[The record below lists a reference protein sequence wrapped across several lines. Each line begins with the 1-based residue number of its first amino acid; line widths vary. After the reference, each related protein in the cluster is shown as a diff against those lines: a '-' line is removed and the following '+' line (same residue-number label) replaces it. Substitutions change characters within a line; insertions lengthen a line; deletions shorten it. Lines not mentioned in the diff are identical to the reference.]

1 MDKNLWEEEL
11 DRAADLF
18 NIMGE
23 EKFLS
28 SKELCMNCLM
38 AVIGLIKDCD
48 TDVVEKIIDKYPFLN
63 KIELN

>member
-11 DRAADLF
+11 DRAQDLF

-28 SKELCMNCLM
+28 SRELCVNCLI
-38 AVIGLIKDCD
+38 AVIGLIKDYD
-48 TDVVEKIIDKYPFLN
+48 ADVVEKIVNKYPFLN